1 MSPARRR
8 GWWATTCGSPPKPVP
23 GSTSCATSCSSRR
36 AGRRL
41 EKARSWRA
49 RVIWM
54 RLNGVPRIWRP
65 RVRQHRSLSCLR
77 KSCGWRRRPCPTSP
91 VNSLPTICWA
101 KYSANS
107 ASASRLRPKLLSAR
121 ASAYACSVFISSGWP
136 AMLTWRGIADE
147 LQSHRTRLLQ
157 ANLIALLAVA
167 AAVPVPLLLPL
178 MVDEVLLHHPG
189 ALVNRIGALF
199 PAAWHGPVLFIGTA
213 LLLTVGLRLTSILLN
228 VWQGRTFSLLAKD
241 VVYRIRVRMLARLS
255 RIALSEF
262 ETVGAGRI
270 TSHFVTDLNAID
282 SFLGS
287 SISRLVVSLLTLVG
301 VAAVLF
307 WMNWKLARFIL
318 LLNPVVILFSTRLG
332 KRVKDLKKH
341 ENRAFEVFQEALA
354 ETLDALTQIRAMN
367 REKHYLARVADKAG
381 DIRRHAAAFAWKS
394 DAMSRLSLFVFL
406 AGFDA
411 FRAGAMLMVVFSD
424 LSIGEMLA
432 VFGYL
437 WFMMTP
443 VQEIVN
449 MQYGW
454 FAAQAALGRIN
465 ALLNL
470 HREPQ
475 HPARRDPFAGQ
486 RSVGIALDHVSF
498 AYANGETI
506 LDDVSLVVNA
516 GEKVALVGAS
526 GGGKSTLVQAL
537 LGLYPVK
544 SGQILYGAVPVTEIS
559 WETVREH
566 VGVVL
571 QHPALFN
578 DSVRANLTL
587 GREADDA
594 SLWQAL
600 EIAQLKG
607 FVAALPHGLDT
618 VVGKQG
624 VRMSG
629 GQRQRLAIARM
640 IVADPR
646 IVVLDEATSALDTDT
661 ERHLHQAL
669 AAFLAGRTT
678 LIIAHRL
685 SAVKQADRILVF
697 ENGRVVEEG
706 GHDELIDRG
715 GLYHKLYHHA

>member
-1 MSPARRR
+1 
-8 GWWATTCGSPPKPVP
+8 
-23 GSTSCATSCSSRR
+23 
-36 AGRRL
+36 
-41 EKARSWRA
+41 
-49 RVIWM
+49 
-54 RLNGVPRIWRP
+54 
-65 RVRQHRSLSCLR
+65 
-77 KSCGWRRRPCPTSP
+77 
-91 VNSLPTICWA
+91 
-101 KYSANS
+101 
-107 ASASRLRPKLLSAR
+107 
-121 ASAYACSVFISSGWP
+121 
-136 AMLTWRGIADE
+136 MLTWRSIADE
-147 LQSHRTRLLQ
+147 LKTHRARLLQ
-157 ANLIALLAVA
+157 GNLAALLAVA

-189 ALVNRIGALF
+189 KMVAVIGAWF
-199 PAAWHGPVLFIGTA
+199 PPAWHGPLLFIGMA
-213 LLLTVGLRLTSILLN
+213 LLLTVGLRLISILLN
-228 VWQGRTFSLLAKD
+228 VWQGRTFSLLAKE
-241 VVYRIRVRMLARLS
+241 VVYRIRVRMLSRLS

-262 ETVGAGRI
+262 ETVGAGRV

-287 SISRLVVSLLTLVG
+287 SVSGLVVSVLTLIG

-307 WMNWKLARFIL
+307 WMHWQLALFIL

-332 KRVKDLKKH
+332 KRVKDLKKR
-341 ENRAFEVFQEALA
+341 ENRAFEMFQEALS

-367 REKHYLARVADKAG
+367 REKHYLARVTAKAA
-381 DIRRHAAAFAWKS
+381 DIRQHAAAFAWKS
-394 DAMSRLSLFVFL
+394 DAMSRISFFVFL

-443 VQEIVN
+443 VQELVN
-449 MQYGW
+449 MQYAW
-454 FAAQAALGRIN
+454 FAANAALGRIN
-465 ALLNL
+465 ALLGL
-470 HREPQ
+470 HGEPQ
-475 HPARRDPFAGQ
+475 HPALRDPFAGQ
-486 RSVGIALDHVSF
+486 PTVGIALDHVSF
-498 AYANGETI
+498 AYADGETV
-506 LDDVSLVVNA
+506 LDDVSLTVAA

-544 SGQILYGAVPVTEIS
+544 AGQIFYGGAPVSEIG

-571 QHPALFN
+571 QHPVLFN

-587 GREADDA
+587 GREASDA
-594 SLWQAL
+594 TLWQAL
-600 EIAQLKG
+600 EIAQLRDAI
-607 FVAALPHGLDT
+607 AALPHALDT
-618 VVGKQG
+618 VVGRQG
-624 VRMSG
+624 VRLSG

-640 IVADPR
+640 IVAQPR
-646 IVVLDEATSALDTDT
+646 IVILDEATSALDTDT
-661 ERHLHQAL
+661 ERRLHQAL
-669 AAFLAGRTT
+669 AGFLSGRTT

-685 SAVKQADRILVF
+685 SAVRQADRILVF

-706 GHDELIDRG
+706 GHDELIGRG